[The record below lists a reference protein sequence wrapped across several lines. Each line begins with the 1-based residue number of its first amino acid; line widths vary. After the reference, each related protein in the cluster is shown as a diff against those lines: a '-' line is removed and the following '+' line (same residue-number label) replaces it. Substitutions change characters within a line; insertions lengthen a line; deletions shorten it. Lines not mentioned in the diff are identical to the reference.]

1 MATIQITQIPTET
14 PGSPYEG
21 TSNTYEELVPTN
33 YWQMLPVTVN
43 ITDDLS
49 TVFKV
54 KYILRVYDS
63 SISDANL
70 LATIKQRTNN
80 KSTTTNQVAIFD
92 IKRVVNS
99 VLKHTYEDANAVDT
113 EIHKIGKN
121 LTSTIFSENEL
132 SVKTIVLKATWER
145 ATSATSA
152 PVEQTSDEVRMT
164 MYFTQATFPL
174 MTYANLPDSNPLGDY
189 TTASASKQLMSNAP
203 SMIDFRKLNPA
214 VGGGATKLTGYI
226 NYITNTTDFHTI
238 GIQNKS
244 GWGSDGGFLG
254 LQYYTSA
261 GALIATYT
269 FPNDATRGGEP
280 PASSNADKEYLLY
293 AGVGTGNF
301 ENYVGQAYKND
312 AGALATFDGQPSGS
326 VARDFAYY
334 RVYMCDDKDG
344 VSDIRSTYYY
354 FVRDFESAVNC
365 KDQQIIRLGWINEL
379 GSWDYYNFNG
389 GQTETVNSEKNN
401 YESVLGST
409 SLDTGAVYSFNTW
422 GAGTKTLTTKR
433 KLKSTLQTQYISEE
447 EADFLE
453 TLFSS
458 NAVMVIENLATP
470 VSQSVVI
477 TNKSFQRMTTAKNKL
492 QIQYTFTI
500 EYANPLNTNS

>member
-14 PGSPYEG
+14 ATYTG
-21 TSNTYEELVPTN
+21 TSNTYDELVPTN

-43 ITDDLS
+43 ITDNLA
-49 TVFKV
+49 TYFNV
-54 KYILRVYDS
+54 KYILRVYDN

-92 IKRVVNS
+92 IKRIVNT
-99 VLKHTYEDANAVDT
+99 VLKHSYEDTNAAGK
-113 EIHKIGKN
+113 EIHKVGKN
-121 LTSTIFSENEL
+121 LTSTIFSENTD
-132 SVKTIVLKATWER
+132 SVKTIILKATWER

-152 PVEQTSDEVRMT
+152 PVEQTSDEVRVT

-174 MTYANLPDSNPLGDY
+174 MTYATLPDSNPLSDY
-189 TTASASKQLMSNAP
+189 TTANNLKQLMSNAP
-203 SMIDFRKLNPA
+203 SMIDFRKLNAEP
-214 VGGGATKLTGYI
+214 GGGSTKLTGYI
-226 NYITNTTDFHTI
+226 NYITNGTDWHTI

-254 LQYYTSA
+254 LQYYGSDGT
-261 GALIATYT
+261 LIATYT
-269 FPNDATRGGEP
+269 FPNDDTRGGEP
-280 PASSNADKEYLLY
+280 PASSNSDKEYLIY

-301 ENYVGQAYKND
+301 ENYVGQAHKNN
-312 AGALATFDGQPSGS
+312 AALATFDGQPSGS

-334 RVYMCDDKDG
+334 RVYMCDNQNG
-344 VSDIRSTYYY
+344 TSSIRSQYYY
-354 FVRDFESAVNC
+354 FVRDFESAINC
-365 KDQQIIRLGWINEL
+365 KDQQIIRLAWINEL
-379 GSWDYYNFNG
+379 GAWDYYNFNA
-389 GQTETVNSEKNN
+389 GQTETVSSEKNN
-401 YESVLGST
+401 YQSVLGSS
-409 SLDTGAVYSFNTW
+409 SLDTGDVYSFNTW

-433 KLKSTLQTQYISEE
+433 KLQSTLQTQYISEE

-470 VSQSVVI
+470 VSQSVVV